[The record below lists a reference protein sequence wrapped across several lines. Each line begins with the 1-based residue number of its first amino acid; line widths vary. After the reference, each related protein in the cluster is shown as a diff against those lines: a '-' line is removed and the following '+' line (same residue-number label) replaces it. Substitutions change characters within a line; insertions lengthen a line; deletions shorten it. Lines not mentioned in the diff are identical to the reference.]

1 MVRYMS
7 GLVILYSK
15 KRIKMPQKLSA
26 ITSKPLKL
34 ITAILCSI
42 SSKESDTGRTELSQK
57 QLKPIKKQLI

>member
-1 MVRYMS
+1 MVRYMR

-15 KRIKMPQKLSA
+15 KRIKMSQKLSA

-34 ITAILCSI
+34 TTAILCSI
-42 SSKESDTGRTELSQK
+42 SSRESDMRRTELSQK